1 MDLRVGLLP
10 HPHLQRNLAFQWGY
24 RTLQALTYPGHLK
37 TMKGLATLL
46 VRFPGPSIHVL
57 QCKEQMGAWA
67 QPASFLHWHLPPVAN
82 SFGGPARPPLAIVCL
97 SARSCHTGL
106 STWPLPFSNIARER
120 KCLEQVRQSD
130 CLISGNAILVLT
142 SHHLIFYY
150 LEASYRSSSY
160 SRGGD
165 YTRA

>member
-67 QPASFLHWHLPPVAN
+67 QPASFLHWHLSPVAN
-82 SFGGPARPPLAIVCL
+82 SFGGPARP
-97 SARSCHTGL
+97 
-106 STWPLPFSNIARER
+106 STSSMSLLWLTEKIQKFKRNH
-120 KCLEQVRQSD
+120 KVL
-130 CLISGNAILVLT
+130 LTLVYFQIQL
-142 SHHLIFYY
+142 LF
-150 LEASYRSSSY
+150 L
-160 SRGGD
+160 
-165 YTRA
+165 

>member
-1 MDLRVGLLP
+1 MGCWQSLFPRGL
-10 HPHLQRNLAFQWGY
+10 W
-24 RTLQALTYPGHLK
+24 
-37 TMKGLATLL
+37 
-46 VRFPGPSIHVL
+46 IHDAYWF
-57 QCKEQMGAWA
+57 EGW
-67 QPASFLHWHLPPVAN
+67 
-82 SFGGPARPPLAIVCL
+82 PPLAIVCL

-165 YTRA
+165 YTRAWTSRAEIMGGQISFWPHQKECHLKDLIHTLTW